1 LSDYHDP
8 GEEGSLPATSNQAG
22 EGEATSAGEELGKP
36 PPLDPSME
44 DGVVAAPMLTPPV
57 VGRVAGAA
65 EPLPSPRERAVGAEL
80 RPAPLLP
87 PPLPQTVG
95 IPSSSLLQL
104 AWTSQAHQIGDEEGA
119 SCRWMSGLGDVM
131 TGLRCRWIWI
141 GELRSG
147 RWIWGLEMDLAQKTP
162 VRPKLLEYG
171 HRPLPARDPSAPSAL
186 GDEAVQRKLRRLL
199 RLGARDRGVASR
211 DDGEPVSRL
220 GWGVF

>member
-22 EGEATSAGEELGKP
+22 EGEATFAGEELGKP

-44 DGVVAAPMLTPPV
+44 DGVVAAPMPTPPV

-119 SCRWMSGLGDVM
+119 SCRWMSGLGEVM
-131 TGLRCRWIWI
+131 TGLRCRWI
-141 GELRSG
+141 
-147 RWIWGLEMDLAQKTP
+147 
-162 VRPKLLEYG
+162 
-171 HRPLPARDPSAPSAL
+171 
-186 GDEAVQRKLRRLL
+186 
-199 RLGARDRGVASR
+199 
-211 DDGEPVSRL
+211 
-220 GWGVF
+220 

>member
-1 LSDYHDP
+1 MILEKRDHCRP
-8 GEEGSLPATSNQAG
+8 HQTKLEKV
-22 EGEATSAGEELGKP
+22 KP

-44 DGVVAAPMLTPPV
+44 DGVVAAPMPTPPV
-57 VGRVAGAA
+57 VGRVASAA

-119 SCRWMSGLGDVM
+119 SCRWMSGLGEVM

-141 GELRSG
+141 GELRAG
-147 RWIWGLEMDLAQKTP
+147 RWIWGLEMDLARKTP
-162 VRPKLLEYG
+162 VRTKLLEYG

-211 DDGEPVSRL
+211 DDGEALSRL
-220 GWGVF
+220 GWGFF